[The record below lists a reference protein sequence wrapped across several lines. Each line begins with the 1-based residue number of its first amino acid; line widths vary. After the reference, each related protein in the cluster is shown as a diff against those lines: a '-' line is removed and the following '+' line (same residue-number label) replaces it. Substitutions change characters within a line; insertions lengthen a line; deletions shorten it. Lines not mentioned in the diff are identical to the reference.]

1 MKSVAGTLKIDLAQ
15 FRDLEA
21 FATFGSEL
29 DAASAAQLGRG
40 YRLVELLKQG
50 LNSPMPVEEQVVSI
64 YTGTNGHL
72 DDLPV
77 EDVQR
82 FEAELIESMRTRQA
96 GLLDEIRTSGVL
108 PEDQVKAAVESF
120 KETFQATVADDTGS
134 ED

>member
-1 MKSVAGTLKIDLAQ
+1 
-15 FRDLEA
+15 
-21 FATFGSEL
+21 
-29 DAASAAQLGRG
+29 
-40 YRLVELLKQG
+40 
-50 LNSPMPVEEQVVSI
+50 MPVEEQVVSI

-82 FEAELIESMRTRQA
+82 FEAELLDNMRNRHT
-96 GLLDEIRTSGVL
+96 GLMDEIRTTGLL

-120 KETFQATVADDTGS
+120 KATFQVSASADESGS